1 VLDVVVD
8 LSIPGK
14 DFVAR
19 SRAEDGVC
27 PNASSAVAD
36 AFKRTARRLRNRRS
50 KQLAFRTRTMP

>member
-19 SRAEDGVC
+19 SRAEDG
-27 PNASSAVAD
+27 PNASIAVAD
-36 AFKRTARRLRNRRS
+36 AFKRTARRLRDRRS